1 MDLALGP
8 GERGSGLR
16 SPSRRL
22 DFRGPAHPAHP
33 RHPPPVR
40 SPTPPHPLPPFR
52 GSFHFIHPPPGLD
65 RGYSRPPPPHYANSR
80 GRGFNM
86 DHRNTHV
93 GPHPFQDQDGPR
105 SGHRSRAP
113 PPLTRGGHSNLG
125 HPSRPRPPP
134 PPHLPPSPPISPTA
148 HTPPSTSHPPIT
160 SVSGPR
166 TIIRVPPSVAR
177 AIFPSLKPGEAS
189 HLFWAGNVESSDPRI
204 SQFCRILRSHDD
216 GSPAVLQKVHPPLP
230 EPLRRPA
237 AGPNPTP
244 SPPGFPRGRAVLHAA
259 SNACLRG
266 ALPNTD
272 PSVNSSARQPT
283 AGRRPFQAG
292 ATTAP
297 QDGLSTPP
305 SPAPTPAPAPSP
317 DL

>member
-166 TIIRVPPSVAR
+166 TIVRIPSSVAR
-177 AIFPSLKPGEAS
+177 AIFPSLKHGEAS
-189 HLFWAGNVESSDPRI
+189 HLFWAGNVESSDPRV

-259 SNACLRG
+259 SNACLRR
-266 ALPNTD
+266 ALPDTD
-272 PSVNSSARQPT
+272 PSVNSPARQPT

-297 QDGLSTPP
+297 QDSPSTPP

>member
-1 MDLALGP
+1 MDQALGP

-22 DFRGPAHPAHP
+22 DFRSPAHPG
-33 RHPPPVR
+33 HPPPVR

-113 PPLTRGGHSNLG
+113 PPLTRGGPSNLG

-189 HLFWAGNVESSDPRI
+189 HLFWAGNVESSDPRV

-259 SNACLRG
+259 SNACLRR
-266 ALPNTD
+266 ALPDTD

-297 QDGLSTPP
+297 QDSPSTPP